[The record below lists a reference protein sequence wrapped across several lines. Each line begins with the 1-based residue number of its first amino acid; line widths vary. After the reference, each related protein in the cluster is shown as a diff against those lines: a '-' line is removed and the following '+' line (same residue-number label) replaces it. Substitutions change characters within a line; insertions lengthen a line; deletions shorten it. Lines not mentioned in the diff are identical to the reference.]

1 MRKLAMLFIVS
12 MTFVVAFNITA
23 AFAEPPAPCFDDD
36 FVFFLNPQPLP
47 PG

>member
-1 MRKLAMLFIVS
+1 MRKLAMLFIVAAMLTLGVS
-12 MTFVVAFNITA
+12 VAY
-23 AFAEPPAPCFDDD
+23 AEPLESYFDDD

>member
-1 MRKLAMLFIVS
+1 MRKLTMLFIVS
-12 MTFVVAFNITA
+12 MTFAVAFNATV
-23 AFAEPPAPCFDDD
+23 AFAEPPSPCFDDD